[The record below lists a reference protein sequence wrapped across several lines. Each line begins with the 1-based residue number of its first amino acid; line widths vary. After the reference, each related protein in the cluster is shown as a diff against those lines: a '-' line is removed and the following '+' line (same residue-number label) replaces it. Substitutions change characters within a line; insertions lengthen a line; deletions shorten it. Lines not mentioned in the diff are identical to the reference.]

1 MAVMTGTEAAR
12 KPSVKGVEALLT
24 VNDLA
29 LLMQKPTRF
38 VRSLIKS
45 GALRGIKLGGNSWR
59 VTRAEWD
66 RFISKGATGGG
77 EERAAAGGVRPG
89 MWGATGG
96 GEERAAA
103 GEYPRGTE

>member
-12 KPSVKGVEALLT
+12 KPTVKGVEALLT

-66 RFISKGATGGG
+66 RFISEGATGH
-77 EERAAAGGVRPG
+77 RFARPSGGVRPG